1 MKTMA
6 KRVCIIGAGL
16 SGLTTIKCCLNEGLE
31 PTCFEMGDD
40 IGGLWKYQENVE
52 EGRGNV
58 FYSLITNSSK
68 EFMAYSDFPTP
79 ENFPNFLAHT
89 HMFQYLQAYAKEF
102 KLNERI
108 HLKTKVEAVTKTED
122 FQSSGQWNV
131 TTVDENGIKN
141 DMVFDAVMVCSG
153 HNYNPNMPMDSFPGI
168 ENFKGKIIHSKDY
181 KKPSAYAGKNV
192 LVIGFGNS
200 GGDIATEV
208 SEHASQVFLSTRR
221 GAWVLGRISDRGYP
235 YDLLLLTRWKN
246 LLRHYI
252 PWDMFLKFEERNANF
267 RFDHKIFGANPTFR
281 IFSQQ
286 MVVNDNLPLC
296 IMKGKLSMKP
306 NVASFTD
313 TAAVFVDGSQ
323 AESLDV
329 VVFATGFCFQFPFL
343 EVDDTFTVHDNCNCL
358 YKNVFLPKI
367 QPPTLAFINLV
378 EANVSATSVCEMQS
392 RWVTRIFKGL
402 ISLPDEAEMLKEIS
416 QEQEIYSHK
425 FPNLKRHTIEIED
438 CPAYTDDLASQIG
451 VRPRL
456 LPLFLKDPGLALK
469 IFFGPLTNYQFRLQ
483 GPGRWEG
490 AAQAIRTQDHRVMV
504 PFPGGSVTCSNT
516 QGFGLVNLIVSLVL
530 LAGCCLVVWFQTS

>member
-281 IFSQQ
+281 FAT
-286 MVVNDNLPLC
+286 DPR
-296 IMKGKLSMKP
+296 SM
-306 NVASFTD
+306 F
-313 TAAVFVDGSQ
+313 
-323 AESLDV
+323 LDV
-329 VVFATGFCFQFPFL
+329 NVPV
-343 EVDDTFTVHDNCNCL
+343 CL
-358 YKNVFLPKI
+358 R
-367 QPPTLAFINLV
+367 T
-378 EANVSATSVCEMQS
+378 
-392 RWVTRIFKGL
+392 GL

>member
-1 MKTMA
+1 MA
-6 KRVCIIGAGL
+6 
-16 SGLTTIKCCLNEGLE
+16 
-31 PTCFEMGDD
+31 DD

-79 ENFPNFLAHT
+79 ENFPNFLAHS

-108 HLKTKVEAVTKTED
+108 HLKTKVEAVTKRAD
-122 FQSSGQWNV
+122 FQRSGQWDV
-131 TTVDENGIKN
+131 ITVDEDGTKH

-153 HNYNPNMPMDSFPGI
+153 HNYNPNMPIDSFPGI

-181 KKPSAYAGKNV
+181 KKPSAYTGKNV

-200 GGDIATEV
+200 GGDIATEL

-221 GAWVLGRISDRGYP
+221 GAWVLSRMSDGGYP
-235 YDLLLLTRWKN
+235 YDLLMLTRWKN
-246 LLRHYI
+246 FLRYYL
-252 PWDMFLKFEERNANF
+252 PWDMFIRFEERKANI
-267 RFDHKIFGANPTFR
+267 RFNHKIFGANPTFR
-281 IFSQQ
+281 FLSQQ
-286 MVVNDNLPLC
+286 MVVNDYFPIC
-296 IMKGKLSMKP
+296 VMKGKLVMKP

-313 TAAVFVDGSQ
+313 TAAVFVDGSRV
-323 AESLDV
+323 ESLDM

-343 EVDDTFTVHDNCNCL
+343 EVDDTFTVCDNCNCL
-358 YKNVFLPKI
+358 YKNVFLPMI

-378 EANVSATSVCEMQS
+378 EGNVAATSLCEMQS

-402 ISLPDEAEMLKEIS
+402 LSLPDKAEMLKDIS
-416 QEQEIYSHK
+416 NEQEKNSRK

-438 CPAYTDDLASQIG
+438 CLVYTDDLARQIG
-451 VRPRL
+451 VRPRF
-456 LPLFLKDPGLALK
+456 LPLLLKDPALALNV
-469 IFFGPLTNYQFRLQ
+469 FFGPLTSYQYRLQ

-490 AAQAIRTQDHRVMV
+490 AAQAIRTQSNRVLV
-504 PFPGGSVTCSNT
+504 PFLGGSAAYSDT
-516 QGFGLVNLIVSLVL
+516 QSFGLFNLIVSLML
-530 LAGCCLVVWFQTS
+530 LAGCCLLVWFKTY